1 MFDLDRYFDRRAGN
15 VLMQD
20 PEKLDLEA
28 SWLFRETADGWTLAR
43 RLERVRADL
52 ELLLRGWIPTDEV
65 QAAAAIL
72 ADWRIVLAGGSLA
85 LEHGLWSSRHWRSTP
100 CSNRGCA
107 WFAAPR
113 RVGAAGGAPSVS
125 RERHRGQ
132 GSGRHQ
138 LAVCGATERARI
150 PARMR

>member
-1 MFDLDRYFDRRAGN
+1 MFDLDRYFDRRTGN

-65 QAAAAIL
+65 QAAAAAIL
-72 ADWRIVLAGGSLA
+72 ADWRIVLAGNSLA
-85 LEHGLWSSRHWRSTP
+85 LEGTVSGHPVIGE
-100 CSNRGCA
+100 A
-107 WFAAPR
+107 R
-113 RVGAAGGAPSVS
+113 RVQTADARCSP
-125 RERHRGQ
+125 HRG
-132 GSGRHQ
+132 
-138 LAVCGATERARI
+138 V
-150 PARMR
+150 